1 MNVKEE
7 FIKWFLSN
15 KGDKYQSVSENVI
28 KNDIG
33 TSIELLGRDI
43 FEVTQENF
51 REVSNYIE
59 ENLYKKN
66 TPFDDFSS
74 ITNHRPRAI
83 LGKKNYLR
91 FLEEK
96 FLSKKAGLP
105 YSEAE
110 KKKLEEYYD
119 SLQNKFSF
127 KHWLILGSALL
138 RDLEIDTSKCRAAIT
153 REKEAMLLLGMKP
166 IFSYREVEG
175 KSIWGFILSQNFI
188 DNNKVDFSLFDVFNF
203 AEGNQKKHLLARF
216 HISSAEK
223 FEDDFSNEFY
233 NSVKINYESIQDSN
247 LTSWNQEASTTNNA
261 LKHVL
266 VNDENIE
273 NWFKDIKHIELG
285 RKKLFKLSMGTFLK
299 TKKYRDKKVLKDILY
314 QSIGVM
320 HEQTGMGQ
328 AETFKNKADIG
339 DYIYVTYG
347 KDKLDGL
354 YRIVSDYEEIDDH
367 IKQAIGEDGYLYRIL
382 EKLKSPLI
390 NHTRDLKRD
399 TRAWMPSGNT
409 TFYEITDLEEANTVL
424 FKPYYDVEFKSEKTI
439 KTGGMNTIKA
449 KFPLNQILYGPPGT
463 GKTYKTKSLAVQIVN
478 PDFSANGSNEFERRE
493 SIVLEYDRLFE
504 NEQIVF
510 TTFHQSFGYE
520 DFVEGIKPSTTEDKK
535 VIYDVAPGV
544 FKKLCEKAKN
554 NWLEFKK
561 GNRNRLSFDKAFA
574 KLKEEWEENENIS
587 FPLKTQGKEYKII
600 GFTESSIQFEKASGG
615 TGHTL
620 SIATLRDAYYDRK
633 EIRSTGVGIYYPGIL
648 NKLYSYDSNGSE
660 ALMPE
665 SSEPTLKNYVLVI
678 DEINRGNVSGIFG
691 ELITL
696 LESDKRMGRSEE
708 ISVELPY
715 SKEQFTVP
723 PNVYLIG
730 TMNTADRSVEALDTA
745 LRRRFAFEE
754 IIPKPEL
761 LKNITFEG
769 FNLQEILTTIN
780 ERIEALVDR
789 DHTIGHSYFI
799 KIEPGE
805 TEELQQAFEN
815 KVIPLLQ
822 EYFYNDYEK
831 IALVLGKGFVEK
843 KDVKVKFAKFAD
855 IEDPDLEST
864 YSLKPIEDIEEALLN
879 LLNRSEED

>member
-7 FIKWFLSN
+7 FIKWFLNN
-15 KGDKYQSVSENVI
+15 KGDKYQSVSENVLR
-28 KNDIG
+28 NDIK
-33 TSIELLGRDI
+33 TSIELLGRDF
-43 FEVTQENF
+43 FEVTEDNF
-51 REVSNYIE
+51 KEVINYIDE
-59 ENLYKKN
+59 ELYKKN
-66 TPFDDFSS
+66 TRFDDFSS

-83 LGKKNYLR
+83 FGKKNYLK

-96 FLSKKAGLP
+96 FSSKMTDLP
-105 YSEAE
+105 YTAAE
-110 KKKLEEYYD
+110 KKILEEYYD
-119 SLQNKFSF
+119 SIRNKFSF
-127 KHWLILGSALL
+127 KHWLILGSAVL
-138 RDLEIDTSKCRAAIT
+138 RDLEIDVSNCRAAIT
-153 REKEAMLLLGMKP
+153 REKEAMLLIGMKP
-166 IFSYREVEG
+166 IFSYREVDG
-175 KSIWGFILSQNFI
+175 KSIWGFILSQNYI
-188 DNNKVDFSLFDVFNF
+188 DNNQVDFSVFDVFNF
-203 AEGNQKKHLLARF
+203 AEGNQKKYLLARF
-216 HISSAEK
+216 HILSVEQFK
-223 FEDDFSNEFY
+223 DDFLDEFY
-233 NSVKINYESIQDSN
+233 NSVKINYDSIQESS
-247 LTSWNQEASTTNNA
+247 LTNWNQEASTTNNA
-261 LKHVL
+261 LKYVL
-266 VNDENIE
+266 ANDENIE
-273 NWFKDIKHIELG
+273 NWFKDIKIIELG
-285 RKKLFKLSMGTFLK
+285 RSKLFKLSMGTFLK
-299 TKKYRDKKVLKDILY
+299 TKKYRDNKVLKDILY

-328 AETFKNKADIG
+328 AETFKNEADIG
-339 DYIYVTYG
+339 DYVYVTFG

-354 YRIVSDYEEIDDH
+354 YRIVSDYKEINGH
-367 IKQAIGEDGYLYRIL
+367 LKQSIEEDGYLYREL
-382 EKLKSPLI
+382 EKIKSPLI
-390 NHTRDLKRD
+390 SHTRDLKSD

-409 TFYEITDLEEANTVL
+409 TFYEIKDFEEANRVL
-424 FKPYYDVEFKSEKTI
+424 FKPYYDVEFMSEKNV
-439 KTGGMNTIKA
+439 KTEEENSNETNI
-449 KFPLNQILYGPPGT
+449 PLNQILYGPPGT
-463 GKTYKTKSLAVQIVN
+463 GKTYKTKSLAVNIVN
-478 PDFSANGSNEFERRE
+478 PDFSESGANEFERRK
-493 SIVLEYDRLFE
+493 SLVSEYDRLFE

-554 NWLEFKK
+554 NWLEFKE

-574 KLKEEWEENENIS
+574 KLKEEWEENENIT

-633 EIRSTGVGIYYPGIL
+633 EVRSTGVGIYYPGIL
-648 NKLYSYDSNGSE
+648 NKLHSYNSNGSE
-660 ALMPE
+660 VIMPE
-665 SSEPTLKNYVLVI
+665 SSKPILKNYVLVI

-723 PNVYLIG
+723 PNVYIIG

-754 IIPKPEL
+754 IISKPEL
-761 LKNITFEG
+761 LKDITFED
-769 FNLQEILTTIN
+769 FNLQEVLTTIN
-780 ERIEALVDR
+780 KRIEALVDR

-799 KIEPGE
+799 KIESRD
-805 TEELQQAFEN
+805 TDTLQAVFEN

-831 IALVLGKGFVEK
+831 IALVLGRGFVEK
-843 KDVKVKFAKFAD
+843 KAVEANFAKFDGIDFPEVESSFELKSIDD
-855 IEDPDLEST
+855 IEDAVLS
-864 YSLKPIEDIEEALLN
+864 LLN
-879 LLNRSEED
+879 KDA